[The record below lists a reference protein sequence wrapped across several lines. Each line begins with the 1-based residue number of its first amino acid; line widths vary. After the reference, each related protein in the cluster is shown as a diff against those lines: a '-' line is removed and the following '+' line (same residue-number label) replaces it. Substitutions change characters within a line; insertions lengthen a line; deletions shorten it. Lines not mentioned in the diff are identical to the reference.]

1 MADRLGALV
10 REYQSEQVGR
20 REFIKRCVAL
30 GISLTAAA
38 NLAAA
43 CAPATTP
50 SAAPGASSTAKSGGQ
65 FVFVDGTDAVTLDPH
80 ASPDVGYSFN
90 LIRAPAEALV
100 EYVVKPDGSTDV
112 GPRLAKSWKTTDSV
126 VWDFELNQG
135 IKFHDGTPFNAAAAK
150 ANFDR
155 ILALKLGPAGRLG
168 AVSRVEAVGDNALRI
183 TLPGPNANFIWPMT
197 QMLMISP
204 TALQANAGSDNGQKW
219 AAENVVGTGP
229 FLISSRT
236 KGSET
241 IMKRFDGYWRGWT
254 GNHVDS
260 VVVKVAKEATTR
272 RLMLE
277 RGEAQVANNIAVTDL
292 APLESNKD
300 IAVSHVQG
308 PGVQMAAARFRGPL
322 KDVNVR
328 QAITYAFDAEGFIK
342 GAMQG
347 RGDLARGLVYTEFR
361 FFNKDIPS
369 IKQDLAKAKS
379 FLSKSATPNG
389 GFELTLLIL
398 PGFAPYQTDMAQV
411 WQENLKQLN
420 IKLNIQ
426 PMTDVNVYY
435 ASVEDEQRGADLWAW
450 NGAAQ
455 TPDHNFQAR
464 RQWHTDFKR
473 PRGVNGGYTNPRL
486 DALLDKDLA
495 TVDDNGKRQIWE
507 EVQKILFD
515 DMPFIPFFIPLNY
528 WVSRK
533 GVAGVPQNRFDLVP
547 NYYNIYFT
555 S

>member
-1 MADRLGALV
+1 MADGLGALV
-10 REYQSEQVGR
+10 REYQSERIGR
-20 REFIKRCVAL
+20 REFIKRSVAL
-30 GISLTAAA
+30 GLSLTAAA

-43 CAPATTP
+43 CAPG
-50 SAAPGASSTAKSGGQ
+50 AAPGGGGTGKSGGQ
-65 FVFVDGTDAVTLDPH
+65 FAFVDGTDAVTLDPH

-90 LIRAPAEALV
+90 LIRGPAEPLV
-100 EYVVKPDGSTDV
+100 EYVVKPDGSIDV
-112 GPRLAKSWKTTDSV
+112 GPRLAKSWKTTDSI
-126 VWDFELNQG
+126 VWDFELNSG
-135 IKFHDGTPFNAAAAK
+135 VKFHDGTSFNAAAAK

-155 ILALKLGPAGRLG
+155 ILALKLGPSGRIG
-168 AVSRVEAVGDNALRI
+168 AVSKVEAVGDSTVRI
-183 TLPGPNANFIWPMT
+183 TLPGPNSNFIWPMT

-204 TALQANAGSDNGQKW
+204 AALQTNAGADNGQKW

-229 FLISSRT
+229 FMISSRT

-241 IMKRFDGYWRGWT
+241 IMKRFDGYWRGWS
-254 GNHVDS
+254 GNHVDT
-260 VVVKVAKEATTR
+260 VVVKVVKEAATR

-277 RGEAQVANNIAVTDL
+277 RGEANIANNIAVADL
-292 APLESNKD
+292 GALESNAD
-300 IAVSHVQG
+300 VVVTHVQS

-328 QAITYAFDAEGFIK
+328 QAITLAFDAEGFIK
-342 GAMQG
+342 SVMQG
-347 RGDLARGLVYTEFR
+347 RGEVARGLVYTEFR
-361 FFNKDIPS
+361 YFNKDIPA
-369 IKQDLAKAKS
+369 IKQDMAKAKS
-379 FLSKSATPNG
+379 LLAKSATPNG

-426 PMTDVNVYY
+426 PMTDVSTYY

-464 RQWHTDFKR
+464 RQWHTDYKR
-473 PRGVNGGYTNPRL
+473 PRGVNGGYSNPRL
-486 DALLDKDLA
+486 DALLDEDLR
-495 TVDDNGKRQIWE
+495 TVDDSRKRQIWAD
-507 EVQKILFD
+507 VQKILYD
-515 DMPFIPFFIPLNY
+515 DMPFVTFFTPLLY
-528 WVSRK
+528 WVKRK
-533 GVAGVPQNRFDLVP
+533 GVAAAPQNPFDLVP

-555 S
+555 G